1 MSRICKFIAAGVA
14 IATFSGAVAASTPA
28 AARRHNS
35 YPNCCNR
42 IAPPVAPGPVDLP
55 LDTFIAAPAAPYS
68 YYYAYPAPY
77 PYIYARHG
85 CIVRSG
91 VYDGFGYFK
100 GYQVLRVA
108 C

>member
-1 MSRICKFIAAGVA
+1 MSRFRKFIAAGVV
-14 IATFSGAVAASTPA
+14 IATFGGAVAASTPA
-28 AARRHNS
+28 AAARRGAHEKN
-35 YPNCCNR
+35 CNR
-42 IAPPVAPGPVDLP
+42 CAPPVTPGPVDLP
-55 LDTFIAAPAAPYS
+55 FDTFIAAPAAPYS

-77 PYIYARHG
+77 PYVYASHG

-91 VYDGFGYFK
+91 VYDESGYFK